1 MCGNCSRLSPRAPRG
16 QGNRGT
22 EPGAFRKQSQDLGAR
37 RAECAVPRAV
47 FRKWRRRKSCWL
59 VGEPV
64 LARDGASPAIGAR
77 PPEHLLSVKQIAERG
92 DRARITRSAPFA
104 LAAISLK
111 PIRSLASAGVASSSP
126 RAGRVASAADPIRAE
141 PQPAPGNRLSRT
153 SPVWGCSQCVECPAL
168 CANCFPR
175 NARAESNPGA
185 ACFRLIGCRR
195 RRFAFGHLMGTRGRT
210 RSSNPSWVAR
220 HTSRRGATCGLRCF
234 HSPQYL
240 GATPDAKWVP
250 LADALRTWLL
260 APAPEVLETP
270 ECFRSSQRAGSA
282 SDGLLVT
289 VVPRVRLPTG
299 GLPWTSN
306 HLPPR

>member
-1 MCGNCSRLSPRAPRG
+1 MCRVSRTLRELLPS
-16 QGNRGT
+16 Q
-22 EPGAFRKQSQDLGAR
+22 RK
-37 RAECAVPRAV
+37 
-47 FRKWRRRKSCWL
+47 
-59 VGEPV
+59 
-64 LARDGASPAIGAR
+64 
-77 PPEHLLSVKQIAERG
+77 
-92 DRARITRSAPFA
+92 
-104 LAAISLK
+104 
-111 PIRSLASAGVASSSP
+111 
-126 RAGRVASAADPIRAE
+126 GRVESRSCLLPTDRL
-141 PQPAPGNRLSRT
+141 PAPPVRVR
-153 SPVWGCSQCVECPAL
+153 SPY
-168 CANCFPR
+168 
-175 NARAESNPGA
+175 
-185 ACFRLIGCRR
+185 
-195 RRFAFGHLMGTRGRT
+195 GTRGRT

>member
-1 MCGNCSRLSPRAPRG
+1 MSIIAMPDVANPSGSPTVVKLCSLFAFQTPEAMTT
-16 QGNRGT
+16 GT
-22 EPGAFRKQSQDLGAR
+22 PVLTLKWTN
-37 RAECAVPRAV
+37 VPPPVA
-47 FRKWRRRKSCWL
+47 S
-59 VGEPV
+59 EPV
-64 LARDGASPAIGAR
+64 ISPS
-77 PPEHLLSVKQIAERG
+77 P
-92 DRARITRSAPFA
+92 ARITRSAPFA

-210 RSSNPSWVAR
+210 RSSNPSWVDR